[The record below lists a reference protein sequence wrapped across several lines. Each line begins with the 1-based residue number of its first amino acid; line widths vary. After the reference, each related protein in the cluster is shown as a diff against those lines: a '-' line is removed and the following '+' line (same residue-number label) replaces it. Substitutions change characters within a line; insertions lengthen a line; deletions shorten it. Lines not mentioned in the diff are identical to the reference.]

1 MTGLDP
7 AKPFISASN
16 TTQRLDSTD
25 ANFVDVIHTSGG
37 IIAMET
43 PVRIRFAFDVPGIC
57 KER

>member
-16 TTQRLDSTD
+16 ATQRLDSTD

-43 PVRIRFAFDVPGIC
+43 PVRIRFAFDIRGMYNL
-57 KER
+57 